1 MKTLKLVG
9 LASIAIIAISC
20 EDDDPIR
27 VLDIDLQA
35 TAINFSI
42 EKDPDS
48 DFTGTA
54 TITGIITNIGT
65 ENFVSSSN
73 QQRILLYERELGV
86 SASEILIG
94 EINFTTLNAGEE
106 LSVSYTRNWDASS
119 PGEGEFPPN
128 YILQINYDPDITID
142 SNQYND
148 DKNSAN
154 NSLVESGSVINDLF

>member
-1 MKTLKLVG
+1 MKTLKLIV

-42 EKDPDS
+42 EKET
-48 DFTGTA
+48 DFAGTA
-54 TITGIITNIGT
+54 TITGIVTNIGS
-65 ENFVSSSN
+65 ENFVSSTN
-73 QQRILLYERELGV
+73 QQRILLYERPSG
-86 SASEILIG
+86 SSGTGTLIG
-94 EINFTTLNAGEE
+94 EVNFTTLNAGEQ
-106 LSVSYTRNWDASS
+106 LTVSYTRNWDSSS

-128 YILQINYDPDITID
+128 YVLQITYDPDITVD
-142 SNQYND
+142 GNENND

-154 NSLVESGSVINDLF
+154 NSLTENGKAINDLF